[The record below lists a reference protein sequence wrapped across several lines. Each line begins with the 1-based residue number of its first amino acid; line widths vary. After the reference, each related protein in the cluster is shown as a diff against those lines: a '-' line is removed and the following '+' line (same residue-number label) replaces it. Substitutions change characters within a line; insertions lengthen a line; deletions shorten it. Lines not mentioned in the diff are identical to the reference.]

1 MFNAISTF
9 FFLAML
15 FIYLFLIFNL
25 PVSEYVLV
33 IYYRSTIVDPHS
45 FQLPQSVI
53 LMWFLE
59 KNNITISC
67 LLGLSVE
74 SVKGL
79 VVRIFVIPWTVSCQ
93 TLWNST
99 DKNTGV
105 GCHDLLQGIFLTHRS
120 NLGLLHC
127 RQILYFLNHQGSP

>member
-1 MFNAISTF
+1 MDEGGRSKSEEKCSMQFQ
-9 FFLAML
+9 L
-15 FIYLFLIFNL
+15 FNL
-25 PVSEYVLV
+25 PVSDYVLV
-33 IYYRSTIVDPHS
+33 IYYRSRIVDPHS
-45 FQLPQSVI
+45 FQLPQNVI

-59 KNNITISC
+59 KNNITISY
-67 LLGLSVE
+67 LLGLSVVE

-79 VVRIFVIPWTVSCQ
+79 VVRIFVIPWTVACQ

-99 DKNTGV
+99 DKNTEV

-127 RQILYFLNHQGSP
+127 RQILYCLNHQGSP

>member
-15 FIYLFLIFNL
+15 FIYLFLTFNL

-79 VVRIFVIPWTVSCQ
+79 VVRIFVIPWTVACQ

-127 RQILYFLNHQGSP
+127 RQILYCLNHQGSP